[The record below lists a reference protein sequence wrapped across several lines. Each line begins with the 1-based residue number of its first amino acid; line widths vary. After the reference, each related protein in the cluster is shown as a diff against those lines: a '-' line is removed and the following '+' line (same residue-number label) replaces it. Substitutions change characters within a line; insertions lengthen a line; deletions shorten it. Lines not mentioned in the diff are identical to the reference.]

1 MPVPPPKVPSII
13 KPKLSAMYKLTPLLL
28 AIVLVASLSSCR
40 KFYEY
45 IEHHPDAQ
53 DNACRVTKLTIG
65 TVEFDVLYNNKGNP
79 TDILVPDP
87 RTPITTTEKHFRYD
101 RFDRLTDYFVNYRIG
116 GYGSGDGIFRG
127 AAVIW
132 DKYGYPKPNIISDTF
147 ITYPDPAVF
156 INDPA
161 PIAPPGAQ
169 INLYKFNAAGKMI
182 ATAQTVNLPNQPA
195 PVFSDIAYDAR
206 GNRDLS
212 IYTKVL
218 YDSSISIYRTNKIW
232 QLVFND
238 YSRNNVVYVNP
249 YFPFQLPTPTNEFG
263 LPTAL
268 PYITDNVP
276 VANFGIGSPSYLGDS
291 IHIEYACAVPRSYM
305 KY

>member
-1 MPVPPPKVPSII
+1 
-13 KPKLSAMYKLTPLLL
+13 MYKLSPILL

-40 KFYEY
+40 KFYDY

-53 DNACRVTKLTIG
+53 DNACRITRVSVGNPVTLA
-65 TVEFDVLYNNKGNP
+65 FDIFYNNKGNP
-79 TDILVPDP
+79 TDMLVLDP
-87 RTPITTTEKHFRYD
+87 LMSFTTTEKHFRYD
-101 RFDRLTDYFVNYRIG
+101 RWDRLTDFFVNYRLYDPGPG
-116 GYGSGDGIFRG
+116 GPIFRG
-127 AAVIW
+127 AALIW
-132 DKYGYPKPNIISDTF
+132 QKYAYPRPDIISDTV
-147 ITYPDPAVF
+147 IAYPDPAVF

-182 ATAQTVNLPNQPA
+182 ATAQTVNLPHQPP
-195 PVFSDIAYDAR
+195 PVFNDIAYDAR

-218 YDSSISIYRTNKIW
+218 YDSSICIYRTNKVW

-276 VANFGIGSPSYLGDS
+276 VANFGIGSPTYLGDS
-291 IHIEYACAVPRSYM
+291 IHIQYACSIPQRYM